1 MAKRNPKP
9 HIEGQMPLMEG
20 GHEYAGFA
28 PYLPDEAMVS
38 QPLTSAEGGVP
49 GPYGSSSFVV
59 DVSAR
64 NRNLRDFLHY
74 FNRAQKG
81 AGIARAEASHP
92 AIDEVETGY
101 EHGVAGVQARH
112 EINQGLSRD
121 SFERACRVCPFAGS
135 CALRSRF
142 GAIVRPENLGKASER
157 NKFTRIL
164 DKDSNQRCYETLET
178 IKSKRRPK
186 S

>member
-1 MAKRNPKP
+1 MAKRNPGP
-9 HIEGQMPLMEG
+9 HIEGQMPLIQGGYEYME
-20 GHEYAGFA
+20 FK
-28 PYLPDEAMVS
+28 PYLPDVAVVS
-38 QPLTSAEGGVP
+38 PPLTAGEAGVP
-49 GPYGSSSFVV
+49 GPYGSSSSVF
-59 DVSAR
+59 DLPAR

-92 AIDEVETGY
+92 AIDEVEVEY

-112 EINQGLSRD
+112 EINQELSRG

-142 GAIVRPENLGKASER
+142 GAMVRPENLGKASER